1 MNIIQFFYFK
11 TKKNYYFF
19 IYFFIYLFT
28 VASSPNDN
36 RLAKDN
42 TAVDRI
48 DITDEKASNSSTD
61 TSQATRNGQI
71 PSKHPVPRVLLF
83 VMNVCKCIFY
93 CDMFSFIYL

>member
-1 MNIIQFFYFK
+1 MNIMNMMNIHFNL
-11 TKKNYYFF
+11 KKSFFF
-19 IYFFIYLFT
+19 IFFFIYLFT

-48 DITDEKASNSSTD
+48 DTADEIASNSSTD

-71 PSKHPVPRVLLF
+71 PSKHPVPVHCFLL
-83 VMNVCKCIFY
+83 
-93 CDMFSFIYL
+93 